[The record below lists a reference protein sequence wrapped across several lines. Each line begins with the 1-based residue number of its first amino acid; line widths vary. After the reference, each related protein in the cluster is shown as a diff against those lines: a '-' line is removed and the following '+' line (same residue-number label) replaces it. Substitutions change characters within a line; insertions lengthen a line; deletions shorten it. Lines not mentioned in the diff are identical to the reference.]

1 MSHDKVLVKFHLP
14 GLGQRLWPSEKEKKK
29 LDVLIKRKLYV

>member
-14 GLGQRLWPSEKEKKK
+14 GLGQRLRPSEKEKK